1 MRLVDL
7 VRQAAADAIVLKQQ
21 QSGGTFLMQ
30 ATPLDVLG
38 EERAARAHAAVKH
51 VRDGETLDDVDAVA
65 LRIMPE
71 LVRLAAEKK

>member
-21 QSGGTFLMQ
+21 QSGGTFLMR

-38 EERAARAHAAVKH
+38 EERADRAHAAVKH
-51 VRDGETLDDVDAVA
+51 VHDGETLDDVDAVA
-65 LRIMPE
+65 LRIMPD
-71 LVRLAAEKK
+71 LVRLTAEKK